1 MLIATPL
8 PAAQVTILQPSVFVL
23 SQRDLPLVYPNHRCR
38 CPHTHRD
45 RIAEA
50 ARMLPRIKPK
60 APMHLAMAFAEQFWN
75 TQHPPKLEFDLK
87 IC

>member
-1 MLIATPL
+1 MLISTPL
-8 PAAQVTILQPSVFVL
+8 PAAQLTVLQQSAIVL
-23 SQRDLPLVYPNHRCR
+23 SQKDLPLPKTNRRCR
-38 CPHTHRD
+38 SPHTHRD

-75 TQHPPKLEFDLK
+75 TQHPPRPEFELK